1 VIVASLTI
9 LVAIFARFSAPHK
22 YIGYM
27 IAVFATVIA
36 LVGYFMFHMFLVH
49 TEFIFALSVIG
60 VSSLAGMKPGVFAA
74 SLAILDYA
82 VATAI

>member
-9 LVAIFARFSAPHK
+9 LVAVFARFSAPHK

-36 LVGYFMFHMFLVH
+36 LVGYSLLHTFLVH

-60 VSSLAGMKPGVFAA
+60 VNSLGGMKPGVFAA
-74 SLAILDYA
+74 LLAILDYA
-82 VATAI
+82 VATTI